1 MKNILRCYDDE
12 TIKWKNDGA
21 DYCLHI
27 QHDDTGDNNPRYWDD
42 HDSVMACF
50 HPRYRLGDKI
60 DATKPE
66 EFWNNMVYEHCS
78 AEEIIDALKNM
89 KLKDTCARVC
99 EDMNIEYDEHP
110 YGIFEINN
118 FNGKKIIGDSIAK
131 YLSEDEIFVYANG
144 ELSIRD
150 CQILL
155 EGYVVWLP
163 LYLIDH
169 SSLTMHCGE
178 SYCDSWDTSAIG
190 WIVTECSNGSEDELE
205 QIMRDEV
212 KTYSDY
218 ISGENYCYT
227 LYEKSHDDEDPF
239 DDWVEIDSCG
249 GFIGDDVIEN
259 GIAYNAGNGL
269 EKSIESEKYEIGTA
283 KKIATVSWE
292 F

>member
-1 MKNILRCYDDE
+1 MEKLYCYDNE
-12 TIKWKNDGA
+12 IIKWTYGDNL
-21 DYCLHI
+21 YCLHI
-27 QHDDTGDNNPRYWDD
+27 QHDDIADNNPRWWDD

-50 HPRYRLGDKI
+50 HPRYHLGDKI
-60 DATKPE
+60 DARTPE
-66 EFWNNMVYEHCS
+66 EFWNNMVYEYCS
-78 AEEIIDALKNM
+78 AEEVIDALKNM
-89 KLKDTCARVC
+89 ELKDACAQVC
-99 EDMNIEYDEHP
+99 EGKDIEYDEHP
-110 YGIFEINN
+110 YGLFVIDDSTGE
-118 FNGKKIIGDSIAK
+118 KIISDTIAED
-131 YLSEDEIFVYANG
+131 LSEDEIFVYANG

-218 ISGENYCYT
+218 LSGENYGYT
-227 LYEKSHDDEDPF
+227 LYREEHGEWK
-239 DDWVEIDSCG
+239 EIDRAF
-249 GFIGDDVIEN
+249 GFIGSDVFEN
-259 GIAYNAGNGL
+259 GIAYSAGCGL
-269 EKSIESEKYEIGTA
+269 EKALKEDQCRIGDAEKVV
-283 KKIATVSWE
+283 TVTYN
-292 F
+292 FDKC